1 MTIEEAIKEL
11 CDWLEQMIQS
21 GVPSHSAKRKTLAYA
36 ISALLDIDCMI
47 AETEIHG
54 LSRNWVNDL
63 KKLIEPYS
71 YTVPIKTDDKPIG
84 EFDAI
89 TGTVTYYGK
98 TRPSD
103 ITHTIYKEAEPSD
116 TFVCPMCA
124 DCPDGCPLD
133 KEKESTRPEPSD
145 LISRADAVKAIK
157 GHDERTKTDTL
168 DDTDIGYSA
177 GLDMAIEIVNKMP
190 SVSAERVGVWIKGDD
205 ILDNTFII
213 SCSVCG
219 EGMYAHYNDE
229 KYPNYCCNC
238 GAKLKGCNNA
248 EHL

>member
-133 KEKESTRPEPSD
+133 KEKESTIKEDQPKTVDVKFASTQIQLMPNKKPVLEFVLSKDFEKVYLSIGGSNYICNKKLASWESEP
-145 LISRADAVKAIK
+145 LNIKEAGVYDAEITSNNFVAREKITFIK
-157 GHDERTKTDTL
+157 GLEEEDL
-168 DDTDIGYSA
+168 
-177 GLDMAIEIVNKMP
+177 GL
-190 SVSAERVGVWIKGDD
+190 
-205 ILDNTFII
+205 
-213 SCSVCG
+213 
-219 EGMYAHYNDE
+219 
-229 KYPNYCCNC
+229 
-238 GAKLKGCNNA
+238 
-248 EHL
+248 